1 MRVDVYR
8 VFAAKM
14 KLSNF
19 EKTLAENVR
28 RHRIIY
34 DPNLHDHGD
43 LELTQSAWNDIS
55 AATGKNEAV
64 CRKAWKN
71 LRDKFVRIKRKIHT
85 NSKDPGSYRKI
96 VAELGWLC
104 QYVKHREKSLN
115 AKDGCKGVT
124 FEEFMKTDNLQMSS
138 ASGTSE
144 TGTSDNPSPL
154 SLMPSSPVP
163 STPVLPTQSTLV
175 PATSSTPPPPCPSS
189 KCYPSPC
196 LVSAFSVPNISP
208 SPNASPSSS
217 ELMPKRKSTSEACLL
232 NMLEQMEWTREKTPH
247 QDSEDFRFASV
258 VVDML
263 AKIDPRMKS
272 EVKFK
277 IYQML
282 YEAERTNK

>member
-1 MRVDVYR
+1 M
-8 VFAAKM
+8 KM
-14 KLSNF
+14 SNF
-19 EKTLAENVR
+19 ERTLSENVR

-43 LELTQSAWNDIS
+43 LELTQNAWNDIS

-85 NSKDPGSYRKI
+85 SSKDPGSYRKI

-115 AKDGCKGVT
+115 AKDGCKGVS
-124 FEEFMKTDNLQMSS
+124 FEEFMKTDSLQMSS

-163 STPVLPTQSTLV
+163 TTPSTPVLPTQSTLV
-175 PATSSTPPPPCPSS
+175 PATSSTPPPPCPSP
-189 KCYPSPC
+189 KCCPSPS

-208 SPNASPSSS
+208 SSNASPSSS
-217 ELMPKRKSTSEACLL
+217 DLMPKRKSTADAGFLSI
-232 NMLEQMEWTREKTPH
+232 LEQLDWTREKNAH

-263 AKIDPRMKS
+263 AKIDPQLKS

-277 IYQML
+277 IYQIL
-282 YEAERTNK
+282 YEAEQRTNK